1 MPPAPSGDVDANIS
15 NRLQQ
20 AREEFHQRLAA
31 IKRDLL
37 AGHDEEVRFA
47 NIRRS
52 PPERLSV
59 SRSLP
64 LTTPVATAFDNTQS
78 SGLQSISMTTR
89 CETACHLCCNA
100 PTPFAAPTAS

>member
-47 NIRRS
+47 NIPRS
-52 PPERLSV
+52 PP
-59 SRSLP
+59 
-64 LTTPVATAFDNTQS
+64 
-78 SGLQSISMTTR
+78 
-89 CETACHLCCNA
+89 
-100 PTPFAAPTAS
+100 